1 MFDVEDTETSTEA
14 VALLGRVAHL
24 LQVTAQR
31 VWAQAEV
38 EGPLA
43 PSYTFAQ
50 DLHLTAALAGGLVPL
65 GVEIPAGH
73 DASVPTGAAEALS
86 AADSLLRSVPI
97 ETLPAGASQ
106 VVLRIAELIG
116 QARG

>member
-1 MFDVEDTETSTEA
+1 MSDFEDTETSTEA
-14 VALLGRVAHL
+14 LALLGRVAHV
-24 LQVTAQR
+24 LQMTAQR
-31 VWAQAEV
+31 VWAQAEA

-50 DLHLTAALAGGLVPL
+50 DLHLTAALAGGLFPL
-65 GVEIPAGH
+65 DVEIPDG
-73 DASVPTGAAEALS
+73 DEVSVPTGAADALS
-86 AADSLLRSVPI
+86 AAYSLLRSVPI

-116 QARG
+116 QARR